1 MEYWQVSG
9 YEAISQSTSC
19 WRRPRVRVGWW
30 DVLNGP
36 SLAAKL
42 DKYALAAVLHRREP
56 RWLQRDLRT
65 FNVGLVFA
73 MDVRRHS
80 LEARKAHKRKDLTQA
95 MELNHSLDA
104 VAPRAGA
111 KLQP

>member
-1 MEYWQVSG
+1 
-9 YEAISQSTSC
+9 
-19 WRRPRVRVGWW
+19 
-30 DVLNGP
+30 
-36 SLAAKL
+36 
-42 DKYALAAVLHRREP
+42 
-56 RWLQRDLRT
+56 
-65 FNVGLVFA
+65 